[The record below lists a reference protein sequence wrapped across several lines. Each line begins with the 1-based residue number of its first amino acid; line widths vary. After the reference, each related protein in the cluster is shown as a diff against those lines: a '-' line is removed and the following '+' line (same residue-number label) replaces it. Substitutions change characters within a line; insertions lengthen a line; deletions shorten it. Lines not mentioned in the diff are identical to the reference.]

1 MLGSGPFSA
10 GRRKAFPRDSGAGRF
25 HVGRLGS
32 APPTSRLLS
41 DYLLPARDRQGV
53 FQTHAAP
60 SRRQLDDSRSVMSD
74 DAVMAE
80 RGDLLDLRQRQDSL
94 EL

>member
-1 MLGSGPFSA
+1 MLDLLVLVLAGAPSSARIRAPGRFIVGSGIF
-10 GRRKAFPRDSGAGRF
+10 GAADDRAA
-25 HVGRLGS
+25 VGC
-32 APPTSRLLS
+32 LLA
-41 DYLLPARDRQGV
+41 ARNRQGV